1 MTLLADLCHLDQYI
15 SIFLVLK
22 LCIFDFKKK
31 KKEKKEDVLDLN
43 FHNWKKNPISHG
55 NNFPENHSS
64 SYYLLQ

>member
-15 SIFLVLK
+15 SICLVLK

-43 FHNWKKNPISHG
+43 FHNWKKKPNISW
-55 NNFPENHSS
+55 
-64 SYYLLQ
+64 